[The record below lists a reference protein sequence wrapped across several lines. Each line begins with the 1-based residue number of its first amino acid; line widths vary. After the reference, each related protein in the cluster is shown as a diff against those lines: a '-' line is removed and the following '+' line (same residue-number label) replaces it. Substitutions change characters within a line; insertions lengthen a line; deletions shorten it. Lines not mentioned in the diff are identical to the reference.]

1 MAASR
6 LGLLAPSRSV
16 LLLCD
21 LQERFRHSVAFF
33 PEVVAVASR
42 VLQGCRV
49 LGVPVVVTEQ
59 RPDILGPTVPELGVQ
74 DLPKHPKTCFSM
86 LVPAVEA
93 ELRANPKIEAAI
105 LCGIETQACIMQT
118 ALDLLG
124 RGLDVHVVVDA
135 CSSRSQLDRV
145 VALGRLRQSGAF
157 LSTSESLLLLLLRD
171 AQHPHFKHILQL
183 IKEPAPDSG
192 LLPLLGALGGL

>member
-105 LCGIETQACIMQT
+105 LCGIETQACIMP
-118 ALDLLG
+118 AG
-124 RGLDVHVVVDA
+124 SRGGSGETEA
-135 CSSRSQLDRV
+135 ERSLPEHQREPPPP
-145 VALGRLRQSGAF
+145 AAARR
-157 LSTSESLLLLLLRD
+157 
-171 AQHPHFKHILQL
+171 
-183 IKEPAPDSG
+183 PAP
-192 LLPLLGALGGL
+192 PLQAHPAADQGAGAGLGALAPFGGAGGALTPPPQKKHPPGGQ

>member
-6 LGLLAPSRSV
+6 LGLLAPSRSDPFALRPPGAIPTLGR
-16 LLLCD
+16 LL
-21 LQERFRHSVAFF
+21 
-33 PEVVAVASR
+33 PEVVAVANR

-105 LCGIETQACIMQT
+105 LCGIETQACIMV
-118 ALDLLG
+118 
-124 RGLDVHVVVDA
+124 RG
-135 CSSRSQLDRV
+135 
-145 VALGRLRQSGAF
+145 GAPQDF
-157 LSTSESLLLLLLRD
+157 W
-171 AQHPHFKHILQL
+171 
-183 IKEPAPDSG
+183 
-192 LLPLLGALGGL
+192 GGHMSFWGDPGG